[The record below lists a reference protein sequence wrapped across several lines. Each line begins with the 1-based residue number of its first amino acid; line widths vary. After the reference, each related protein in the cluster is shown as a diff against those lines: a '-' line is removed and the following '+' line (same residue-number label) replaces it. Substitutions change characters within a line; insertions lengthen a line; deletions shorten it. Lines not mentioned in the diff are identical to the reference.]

1 MSPGSLKRL
10 CGRRCTL
17 AAQGAHDL
25 PDRES
30 AAGGASLVGLS
41 LVPRCL
47 LGRLVSFQAG
57 GVPLRHFPPP
67 HYRNVDNRS
76 MLNAHSPVSPIQ
88 KPPENQTQGG
98 SAEDEA
104 QPQCVKG
111 EPMPTAMD
119 EKHLFTCIRHFL

>member
-10 CGRRCTL
+10 CGRRCRPP
-17 AAQGAHDL
+17 AQGAHDL

-30 AAGGASLVGLS
+30 AAGGASVVGLS

-57 GVPLRHFPPP
+57 GVPLRHPL

-88 KPPENQTQGG
+88 KPLRTKHMGALQGMRYSP
-98 SAEDEA
+98 SA
-104 QPQCVKG
+104 
-111 EPMPTAMD
+111 
-119 EKHLFTCIRHFL
+119 